1 MIVNYRSAA
10 TLVAVI
16 LTAAVDASAAAATN
30 HAAPGPSAAPPA
42 SAAPAAPAGIA
53 PFSAHYDAAWKSI
66 TVGSSDLQLL
76 RGAEPDHYI
85 YTWIITAHGIFRIIY
100 SHPVTQKSWLQVQGE
115 HIRPLKY
122 HGDDGS
128 SAADLDFDWETGHAR
143 GKYDGKPVDLAL
155 SEGTQDV
162 MSIQLE
168 IMLDLERGNLPAH
181 FQIIDNDEVKD
192 FNYSNEGTAHIHTAL
207 GDLDTIVVASQRTGN
222 SRILRMWFAPGLG
235 FVPVK
240 AERWR
245 DGKLEFAMRIKTL
258 QH

>member
-1 MIVNYRSAA
+1 MKCTIRLAA
-10 TLVAVI
+10 GCGVL
-16 LTAAVDASAAAATN
+16 LLASIAAAA
-30 HAAPGPSAAPPA
+30 APGAPPA
-42 SAAPAAPAGIA
+42 ARPGDTGVTGASGSATADIA
-53 PFSAHYDAAWKSI
+53 PFAAHYDAYWKSI

-76 RGAEPDHYI
+76 RGAEAGSYV
-85 YTWIITAHGIFRIIY
+85 YTWIISAHGIFRIVY
-100 SHPVTQKSWLQVQGE
+100 SNPVTQKSWLKLQGE
-115 HIRPLKY
+115 HIRPVRY

-128 SAADLDFDWETGHAR
+128 SAVDLDFDWDAGHAR
-143 GKYDGKPVDLAL
+143 GKSEGKPVDLAL

-168 IMLDLERGNLPAH
+168 IMLDLKRGSLPAH

-192 FNYSNEGTAHIHTAL
+192 FNYRNEGTARIHTAI

-222 SRILRMWFAPGLG
+222 SRILRMWFAPSLG

-245 DGKLEFAMRIKTL
+245 DGKLEFAMRIKSL
-258 QH
+258 QP